1 MRNENKGVF
10 LNGFFYYGGEMQ
22 INIQNQG
29 ALNFQ
34 FLEKPETLHIVFWLV
49 DSRVEVITS
58 SAATQL
64 HVDI

>member
-1 MRNENKGVF
+1 MV
-10 LNGFFYYGGEMQ
+10 FFYYGGEMQ

-34 FLEKPETLHIVFWLV
+34 FLEKIHENSILFLLV

-58 SAATQL
+58 SVATQL

>member
-1 MRNENKGVF
+1 MRNKNKGVF

-29 ALNFQ
+29 DLNFQ
-34 FLEKPETLHIVFWLV
+34 NSRIFLYFSIV
-49 DSRVEVITS
+49 EIITS
-58 SAATQL
+58 SGGAQI

>member
-1 MRNENKGVF
+1 MD
-10 LNGFFYYGGEMQ
+10 FFYYGGEMQ

-34 FLEKPETLHIVFWLV
+34 FLEEPKPSILFLWLV
-49 DSRVEVITS
+49 DSGGEVITS
-58 SAATQL
+58 SAVTQL